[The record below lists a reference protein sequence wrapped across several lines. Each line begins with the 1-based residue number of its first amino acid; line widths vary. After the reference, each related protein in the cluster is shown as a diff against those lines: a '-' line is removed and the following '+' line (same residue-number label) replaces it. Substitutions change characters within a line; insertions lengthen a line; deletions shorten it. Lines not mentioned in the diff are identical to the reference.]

1 MTSSKHEADLQ
12 AALAKLRQAGAS
24 PVPSPSASTPASA
37 PAPAQSAADR
47 QAGREARARR
57 AAQSV
62 NSPVWRW
69 LGRGAWALAGL
80 AGALL
85 LAWVVAFIHVENR
98 APSAAAQA
106 MLDAPAPL
114 PGRNAFA
121 ALWLLEQDVPP
132 AQLQAVADADMA
144 AIRRDGVDA
153 ARASY
158 RTYPAHGVAKPEE
171 GEVPWCSSRVPD
183 CLSAVRA
190 QPQAY
195 AVLTAPYDSLW
206 QRVADLAQYEL
217 LQLPNELVFTYEIDY
232 TAWPRAMTAHAV
244 ALAQSPSAA
253 HVRAMCQQVATTR
266 RLANQ
271 DGRAMSFHGIDVEA
285 TRHGLQMLAQL
296 LNENP
301 ALAPTDWADC
311 RAALAADAQWPQQVC
326 HMGQGEVRWTAATL
340 HESLGGE
347 VGGPGLSGAV
357 VQGLSWLGTGGDRIA
372 THAMAELASEV
383 CTPTYAQALRAG
395 QLPEP
400 QQRSAWQQLL
410 LTVRAPVAVAMGM
423 MDAPDYRLSARIA
436 AEAEA
441 LRAMGRSWLWWREQ
455 LVREGPSGPLAQAMA
470 QGDVARLNALLGARP
485 ADVQLPGHP
494 LTVVR
499 GEQGLVL
506 RLAMWQSSRE
516 WKRGKSVEHERLVD
530 VVLPR
535 LP

>member
-1 MTSSKHEADLQ
+1 MMKSVWKTVGAGV
-12 AALAKLRQAGAS
+12 ALG
-24 PVPSPSASTPASA
+24 
-37 PAPAQSAADR
+37 
-47 QAGREARARR
+47 
-57 AAQSV
+57 
-62 NSPVWRW
+62 
-69 LGRGAWALAGL
+69 
-80 AGALL
+80 L
-85 LAWVVAFIHVENR
+85 LAVPVAWVAAFVHVENR
-98 APSAAAQA
+98 EPSAAAQA

-153 ARASY
+153 SRASY
-158 RTYPAHGVAKPEE
+158 RTYPAHGFAKPQE
-171 GEVPWCSSRVPD
+171 GEVPWCNKRVPD
-183 CLSAVRA
+183 CLGAVRA

-195 AVLTAPYDSLW
+195 AALAAPYGKLW

-217 LQLPNELVFTYEIDY
+217 LQLPNELVYSYEIDY

-253 HVRAMCQQVATTR
+253 HVRAMCRHVATTR
-266 RLANQ
+266 RLANH
-271 DGRAMSFHGIDVEA
+271 DGRTMTFHGIDTEA

-301 ALAPTDWADC
+301 ALAPADWANC

-347 VGGPGLSGAV
+347 VGGPGLTGAV

-383 CTPTYAQALRAG
+383 CTPAYAQALRAG
-395 QLPEP
+395 QLSEP

-423 MDAPDYRLSARIA
+423 MDAPDYRMAARIA
-436 AEAEA
+436 ADGEA

-455 LVREGPSGPLAQAMA
+455 LVREGASGPLAQAMA
-470 QGDVARLNALLGARP
+470 QGDVARLNELLGARP
-485 ADVQLPGHP
+485 ADVRLPGHP

-506 RLAMWQSSRE
+506 RLAMWRSFRERVDGNWVDRE
-516 WKRGKSVEHERLVD
+516 WLVD